1 MVVIMN
7 FIQCNSS
14 CVYQDEGY
22 CKLEKAA
29 EITNQADNHEKGC
42 LHYIK
47 KENKSNNIISSEQPH
62 TLL

>member
-1 MVVIMN
+1 MELIMN

-29 EITNQADNHEKGC
+29 EITNQAENYNKGC
-42 LHYIK
+42 LHYVE
-47 KENKSNNIISSEQPH
+47 KENKYNSKISSEQPRMP
-62 TLL
+62 L